1 MESSTIQIEAFN
13 TNLHGCRILCQG
25 PFPNGKYAPIMES
38 IQKLRDPFK
47 KKILLT
53 RTAFSLCKF
62 MPLQYDAIFQ
72 VKDSQDWTLILTYI
86 TYAPKPLLVVA
97 EDIPIPD
104 ALWQKIN
111 RTTTFV
117 NITSSYVLNI
127 RPYDAIF
134 FAPIEEL
141 TTTYTEYVLKLLQ
154 SVYKTNYSQKEHK
167 EVLQELRVAEAAICW
182 TKYEE
187 DTSGGAIY
195 WYDPV
200 PNNQG
205 DSLTNKQMSEL
216 FSWLA
221 DQFKHD

>member
-1 MESSTIQIEAFN
+1 METQTIQIDGFS

-53 RTAFSLCKF
+53 RTAFSLSKY
-62 MPLQYDAIFQ
+62 MPLQYDAVFQ
-72 VKDSQDWTLILTYI
+72 VKDSHDWTLILTYI

-104 ALWQKIN
+104 GLWQKLN

-117 NITSSYVLNI
+117 SITSSLVVNI

-134 FAPIEEL
+134 FAPIEEIA
-141 TTTYTEYVLKLLQ
+141 TQYSDYVYKVLL
-154 SVYKTNYSQKEHK
+154 SVYKGSFTQKEHK
-167 EVLQELRVAEAAICW
+167 EILQELRVANAGIAW
-182 TKYEE
+182 TRYEE
-187 DTSGGAIY
+187 ETQNGNIY

-200 PNNQG
+200 ANNQG
-205 DSLTNKQMSEL
+205 DSLSNKQMSEL
-216 FSWLA
+216 FGWLS
-221 DQFKHD
+221 DQFKRD